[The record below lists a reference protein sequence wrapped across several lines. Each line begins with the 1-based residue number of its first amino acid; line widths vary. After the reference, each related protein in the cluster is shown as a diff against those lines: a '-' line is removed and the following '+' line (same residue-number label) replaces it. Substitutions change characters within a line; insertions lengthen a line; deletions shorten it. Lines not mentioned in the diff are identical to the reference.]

1 VRNLLRAALAVAF
14 LFGQTA
20 ISFHHHDAAAA
31 SLRLAPSSRHA
42 TASVAPAD
50 DDCRLCAAQGMP
62 SSPIS
67 TPPIV
72 SLVAIEIAAPP
83 IPPSDAPRAALIAL
97 VSDRSPPVL

>member
-1 VRNLLRAALAVAF
+1 LLRAALAVAF

-20 ISFHHHDAAAA
+20 ISFHHHDAATA
-31 SLRLAPSSRHA
+31 SPRLAPSSRHA

-72 SLVAIEIAAPP
+72 SLLAIEIATLSVPTG
-83 IPPSDAPRAALIAL
+83 DAPRTSLIARI
-97 VSDRSPPVL
+97 SDRSPPVL